1 MLQPPSPSIPPSIR
15 PLTEQK
21 KPYLTSSSQCRRC
34 NLPIEKQAVSSSD
47 GQLKGKYH
55 RDCFNCHTCQKP
67 FPDKSFYVLE
77 GKPFCAYH
85 YHEANGSLC
94 AARGCGQPI
103 EGECAVSHEGER
115 YHPGCLTC
123 EWDGGSEEEED
134 ESDYGSD
141 EDEGPRRRGRCTER
155 LVEYWEVEG
164 KMLCE
169 KHMRVAVE
177 DDRGDL
183 DSRTSGSARGRG
195 GLDVLD
201 NTRALKRVTRFI
213 DIQELGGMGL
223 R

>member
-1 MLQPPSPSIPPSIR
+1 M
-15 PLTEQK
+15 
-21 KPYLTSSSQCRRC
+21 
-34 NLPIEKQAVSSSD
+34 
-47 GQLKGKYH
+47 
-55 RDCFNCHTCQKP
+55 
-67 FPDKSFYVLE
+67 
-77 GKPFCAYH
+77 
-85 YHEANGSLC
+85 
-94 AARGCGQPI
+94 
-103 EGECAVSHEGER
+103 SHEGER

-123 EWDGGSEEEED
+123 EWDGGSEEDEEEED

-141 EDEGPRRRGRCTER
+141 EDEAPRGRGRGTGRKCTER

-183 DSRTSGSARGRG
+183 DSRTSGSASGRGRG

-213 DIQELGGMGL
+213 DIQDLGGMGL

>member
-1 MLQPPSPSIPPSIR
+1 M
-15 PLTEQK
+15 
-21 KPYLTSSSQCRRC
+21 
-34 NLPIEKQAVSSSD
+34 
-47 GQLKGKYH
+47 
-55 RDCFNCHTCQKP
+55 
-67 FPDKSFYVLE
+67 
-77 GKPFCAYH
+77 CAK
-85 YHEANGSLC
+85 
-94 AARGCGQPI
+94 RGCGQPI

-123 EWDGGSEEEED
+123 EWDGHGHGHGGDEEEEEED

-141 EDEGPRRRGRCTER
+141 GDEDEKPRRGRARGGKCTER

-183 DSRTSGSARGRG
+183 DSRTSASASARGRG
-195 GLDVLD
+195 GLGLDVLGD
-201 NTRALKRVTRFI
+201 TRALKRVTRFI